1 MKKQTIGFNERVQ
14 SKLSHI
20 DFKTKPE
27 CSNTSWQ
34 SWLLCLCCLFVPICG
49 SRNTIK
55 ILREKTRE
63 RQKIKFEIR
72 KKSSFID
79 YMSYFSTHTKC
90 RNGPYPQTQS
100 KIHRFQVPD
109 DKVSWKVSWS
119 EYNPVKY
126 TAQHILKQPWADP
139 EIGNPVGRT
148 GISGRGLLG
157 RWGPNHAADPIVTR
171 WKRDADGNIIK
182 DEISNK
188 PIVQFICIERKDCH
202 EWAFPGGMVD
212 PGEKVSQTLKREFS
226 EEALNS
232 LCLKDEEKKI
242 IENIINVFF
251 DNGTVDIYPGMEKQP
266 KKKKKSKQAKKEV
279 KGKREKDIN
288 KFSMLNWRTIA
299 KDGKRWQFIV
309 YDGYIDDPRNTDNAW
324 MESLASNFHDDDGL
338 SVGKFPLHAGDDA
351 AKVQWHDASSLM
363 HLYASH
369 AVLLKSVVERHGA
382 HW

>member
-34 SWLLCLCCLFVPICG
+34 
-49 SRNTIK
+49 
-55 ILREKTRE
+55 
-63 RQKIKFEIR
+63 
-72 KKSSFID
+72 
-79 YMSYFSTHTKC
+79 STHTKC

-171 WKRDADGNIIK
+171 YSMWKRDADGNIIK
-182 DEISNK
+182 DEISNTPLMFCSEGFPCPCRYFLMLND
-188 PIVQFICIERKDCH
+188 PII
-202 EWAFPGGMVD
+202 PGIGIPVDSEDLLIDEHFSWTTPLLQGMVD

-242 IENIINVFF
+242 IENIINIFF
-251 DNGTVDIYPGMEKQP
+251 DNGTVAV
-266 KKKKKSKQAKKEV
+266 KK
-279 KGKREKDIN
+279 G
-288 KFSMLNWRTIA
+288 
-299 KDGKRWQFIV
+299 
-309 YDGYIDDPRNTDNAW
+309 NTTN
-324 MESLASNFHDDDGL
+324 
-338 SVGKFPLHAGDDA
+338 
-351 AKVQWHDASSLM
+351 
-363 HLYASH
+363 
-369 AVLLKSVVERHGA
+369 
-382 HW
+382 

>member
-1 MKKQTIGFNERVQ
+1 MKGYKANYHILT
-14 SKLSHI
+14 SKLSPSVQI
-20 DFKTKPE
+20 PVGRD
-27 CSNTSWQ
+27 
-34 SWLLCLCCLFVPICG
+34 
-49 SRNTIK
+49 
-55 ILREKTRE
+55 
-63 RQKIKFEIR
+63 
-72 KKSSFID
+72 
-79 YMSYFSTHTKC
+79 MSYFSTHTKC

-251 DNGTVDIYPGMEKQP
+251 DNGTVVRNKFLKINYINYILTFSWDIYPGMEKQP